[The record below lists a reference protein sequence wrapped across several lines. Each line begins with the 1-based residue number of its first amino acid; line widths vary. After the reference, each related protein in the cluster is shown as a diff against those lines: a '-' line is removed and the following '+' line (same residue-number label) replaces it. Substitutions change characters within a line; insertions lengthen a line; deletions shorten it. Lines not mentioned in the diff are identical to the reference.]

1 MPFQIQPRWL
11 AALTAAAALSLGLTP
26 AARAGS
32 ITAESIWEKSNA
44 IQRAQQQLP
53 ANATV
58 TDTRCTVVNVR
69 TGNYRYI
76 CTLEYT
82 TTPSSPAPSSPSPT
96 NGSSAPAP

>member
-1 MPFQIQPRWL
+1 MPRSALASLL
-11 AALTAAAALSLGLTP
+11 AAPPLAAALILALNP

-32 ITAESIWEKSNA
+32 ITAESIWDSTNA
-44 IQRAQQQLP
+44 IQRAKEQLP

-58 TDTRCTVVNVR
+58 TNTRCNVVNVR

-82 TTPSSPAPSSPSPT
+82 TTPAGTTPSS
-96 NGSSAPAP
+96 GSSAPAP

>member
-1 MPFQIQPRWL
+1 MQLPTRTLWL
-11 AALTAAAALSLGLTP
+11 AAFPFAAVLGFALAG
-26 AARAGS
+26 RADS
-32 ITAESIWEKSNA
+32 ITAESIWDQNNA
-44 IQRAQQQLP
+44 IQRAQQQVP

-58 TDTRCTVVNVR
+58 TSTRCTVVNVR

-82 TTPSSPAPSSPSPT
+82 TAPNSPSPT